1 MSPSTSET
9 DLPRPGTA
17 ATDAL
22 KARVFLVL
30 LCLSW
35 GITWPMMKIA
45 LDEIPPFSMRV
56 SSLTLGVLTLTS
68 LSLLQGRSLRIPRL
82 RTLAHLCA
90 ASFFNIVAFSVLTPF
105 AQISA
110 ATSRVAIV
118 VYTMP
123 IWATLMALPILGE
136 RLNTVRA
143 LALALC
149 VTGMSVLIYPL
160 ATLGIPTGILL
171 AVGAAI
177 GWAAGTIY
185 LKWAKIDGDPMAA
198 ALWQLLIG
206 VIVIGALLPIVEG
219 SLHLKQAHW
228 GAILAMIFSGVIGSG
243 ISYFLWFDI
252 VRRLPATVAAL
263 GILSSPVIGV
273 ISSMLLLGE
282 QPTLTDIVGFALM
295 LGASASVVLWPQ
307 DNVCKSSAGKPSA
320 RKSSA

>member
-1 MSPSTSET
+1 
-9 DLPRPGTA
+9 
-17 ATDAL
+17 
-22 KARVFLVL
+22 
-30 LCLSW
+30 
-35 GITWPMMKIA
+35 MKIA

-56 SSLTLGVLTLTS
+56 SSLMLGVLTLTL

-82 RTLAHLCA
+82 RTFAHLCA

-149 VTGMSVLIYPL
+149 VAGMSVLIYPL

-198 ALWQLLIG
+198 ALWQLVVG

-219 SLHLKQAHW
+219 SLHLNKPI
-228 GAILAMIFSGVIGSG
+228 GA
-243 ISYFLWFDI
+243 
-252 VRRLPATVAAL
+252 
-263 GILSSPVIGV
+263 
-273 ISSMLLLGE
+273 
-282 QPTLTDIVGFALM
+282 
-295 LGASASVVLWPQ
+295 
-307 DNVCKSSAGKPSA
+307 PSWQ
-320 RKSSA
+320 